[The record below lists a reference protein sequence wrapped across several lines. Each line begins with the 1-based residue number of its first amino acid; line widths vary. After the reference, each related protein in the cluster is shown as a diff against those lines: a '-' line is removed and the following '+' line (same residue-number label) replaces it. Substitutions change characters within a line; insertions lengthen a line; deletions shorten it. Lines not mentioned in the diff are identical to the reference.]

1 MSPTAK
7 DLETSNSQT
16 TARPTGA
23 EEASKP
29 QPVPLEV
36 PVTVNGA
43 RTVEGSD
50 KREPFSEAT
59 QTVLVMHNGA
69 VIRLNS
75 SVTAGQLLFLTND
88 KTKKEVVCQVVK
100 SKNYRNVS
108 GYVELEFTEAVAG
121 FWGLRF
127 PGERATAPSAPVAA
141 APARPA
147 AVTPVAAPQ
156 IPIAPKVEAPAP
168 TNAAPRVEPKPAA
181 PPAAAPVAPVI
192 PAANLPQPAAP
203 VASAPSAPIFA
214 ARPETSNLPAS
225 NSKPTSSVP
234 LPKAP
239 GLTDGWGSGMTS
251 SAPIAIQPPAPSAP
265 KAPLSN
271 NTPVSNVAPAPP
283 TPQVSAHVQRTPD
296 ALRRESEKLQEQLAT
311 MLLGD
316 EAKSVPAAPVSKV
329 VEIPRQN
336 QPVKSVAPVKSTPL
350 TSADQDEVKIPSWL
364 EPLARNAA
372 THSQNELIAKDE
384 TQDDRVLEF
393 EVQDLSVPAT
403 AKEEA
408 RAENTDPV
416 LETYLTNSPA
426 DLAAHA
432 PKKGNKAILIGA
444 VAAGLVLAAAGATW
458 YSRSSSGSSSQA
470 SSTTA
475 EAAPAPAAV
484 AAEEPAANGNASQPG
499 ARTADKT
506 ATPNRSNINSEPVP
520 AKQPAASQQNAP
532 TAQLA
537 KAVDKNASA
546 ELSAYKKLAEPAAP
560 VAKRA
565 SLGEVHLAAPKST
578 RAAGEV
584 VGEAEALAL
593 NSSGQIVPAGDAMGG
608 GLVAGNSKQP
618 VAPAVPLP
626 VGGDVKTAKL
636 ISSVPPVYPSLARS
650 QHIEGQVLVDALV
663 DVSGRISSMKVVS
676 GPVLLHQAA
685 MDALRQ
691 WKYQAATLDGKPVP
705 MHLTVTVQFRLQ

>member
-1 MSPTAK
+1 MSTTAK
-7 DLETSNSQT
+7 DLESTNPQT
-16 TARPTGA
+16 TARTTSGA
-23 EEASKP
+23 EEANKP

-50 KREPFSEAT
+50 KREPFSEST
-59 QTVLVMHNGA
+59 QTVLVFHNGA

-121 FWGLRF
+121 FWGMRF
-127 PGERATAPSAPVAA
+127 PGERVMAPAPVAA

-147 AVTPVAAPQ
+147 QVAPVAPA
-156 IPIAPKVEAPAP
+156 APKVEAPAP
-168 TNAAPRVEPKPAA
+168 ANVAPRVEPKPVA
-181 PPAAAPVAPVI
+181 PAPRPAAPVAPVI
-192 PAANLPQPAAP
+192 PAVQPAAP
-203 VASAPSAPIFA
+203 AASSPIFA
-214 ARPETSNLPAS
+214 ARPEAPSSSTSS
-225 NSKPTSSVP
+225 SIPTSSLP

-251 SAPIAIQPPAPSAP
+251 SAPTAAHPQAPSAP
-265 KAPLSN
+265 KAP
-271 NTPVSNVAPAPP
+271 VSNIAPP
-283 TPQVSAHVQRTPD
+283 TAPQGSATTHTTPD

-311 MLLGD
+311 ILGD
-316 EAKSVPAAPVSKV
+316 EAKSAPAVPVAPAAPVNKV
-329 VEIPRQN
+329 LEFSRPQSQTAKPTAPI
-336 QPVKSVAPVKSTPL
+336 KSAPL
-350 TSADQDEVKIPSWL
+350 TPSEQDEVKIPSWL

-372 THSQNELIAKDE
+372 THSQNELTAKE
-384 TQDDRVLEF
+384 ESHDDDALEF

-403 AKEEA
+403 AKEDVRVE
-408 RAENTDPV
+408 EVDPIF
-416 LETYLTNSPA
+416 ETHLIDGQT

-432 PKKGNKAILIGA
+432 PKKSNKAILIGA
-444 VAAGLVLAAAGATW
+444 IAAGLVLAAAGATW
-458 YSRSSSGSSSQA
+458 YSRNSSSAPSQS

-475 EAAPAPAAV
+475 EAAPAPAV
-484 AAEEPAANGNASQPG
+484 APSEAPAASANVAVPAAKSVE
-499 ARTADKT
+499 KT
-506 ATPNRSNINSEPVP
+506 VEKTPNRSNINSQPVP
-520 AKQPAASQQNAP
+520 VAPSTQQSAQNSTPSAQPA
-532 TAQLA
+532 
-537 KAVDKNASA
+537 KVVEKDKSASA
-546 ELSAYKKLAEPAAP
+546 ELSAYKKLAEPAP
-560 VAKRA
+560 VAKRP
-565 SLGEVHLAAPKST
+565 SLGEVHLSAPK
-578 RAAGEV
+578 AAQPAGTV

-593 NSSGQIVPAGDAMGG
+593 NSSGQIVPAGDSMGG
-608 GLVAGNSKQP
+608 GLIAGNTKQP

-626 VGGDVKTAKL
+626 IGGDVKAAHL
-636 ISSVPPVYPSLARS
+636 ISSVPPVYPSLARA

-663 DVSGRISSMKVVS
+663 DVSGRISSMRIVS

-691 WKYQAATLDGKPVP
+691 WKYQPAILDGKAVP

>member
-16 TARPTGA
+16 TARTTGA
-23 EEASKP
+23 EEANKP

-50 KREPFSEAT
+50 KREPFSEST

-69 VIRLNS
+69 VIRLS
-75 SVTAGQLLFLTND
+75 STVTAGQLLFLTND

-121 FWGLRF
+121 FWGMRF
-127 PGERATAPSAPVAA
+127 PGERATALSAPVAA

-147 AVTPVAAPQ
+147 GGAPVAPVAQ
-156 IPIAPKVEAPAP
+156 TPIAPKVEAPAP

-181 PPAAAPVAPVI
+181 PRPAAPVAPVI
-192 PAANLPQPAAP
+192 PAANLPQHAAP

-214 ARPETSNLPAS
+214 ARPEASNVPAS
-225 NSKPTSSVP
+225 NSKPTSS

-239 GLTDGWGSGMTS
+239 GLTDGWGSGMSS
-251 SAPIAIQPPAPSAP
+251 SAPISIQPPAPIAP
-265 KAPLSN
+265 KAPVSN
-271 NTPVSNVAPAPP
+271 NAPASHVVPAPP
-283 TPQVSAHVQRTPD
+283 TPQVSAHVQTTTPD

-329 VEIPRQN
+329 VEIPRQQN
-336 QPVKSVAPVKSTPL
+336 QAAKPVGPVKSTPL

-384 TQDDRVLEF
+384 TRDDRVLEF

-403 AKEEA
+403 AKEEG
-408 RAENTDPV
+408 RAKDADPV
-416 LETYLTNSPA
+416 LETYLSDIPA

-432 PKKGNKAILIGA
+432 PKKSNKAILIGA

-458 YSRSSSGSSSQA
+458 YSRSSSGASSQA

-484 AAEEPAANGNASQPG
+484 SPEEPAANVNASQPA

-506 ATPNRSNINSEPVP
+506 AAPNRSNINSEPVP
-520 AKQPAASQQNAP
+520 AKQTPAAQQNAP

-537 KAVDKNASA
+537 KSVDKNASA
-546 ELSAYKKLAEPAAP
+546 ELSAYKRLAEPAP
-560 VAKRA
+560 TAKRPG
-565 SLGEVHLAAPKST
+565 LGEVHLAAPKAT
-578 RAAGEV
+578 HAAGEV

-593 NSSGQIVPAGDAMGG
+593 NSSGQIVPAGDALGG
-608 GLVAGNSKQP
+608 GLVAGNTKQP
-618 VAPAVPLP
+618 AAPAVPLP
-626 VGGDVKTAKL
+626 IGGDVKAARL
-636 ISSVPPVYPSLARS
+636 ISSVPPMYPSLARA

-663 DVSGRISSMKVVS
+663 DVNGRVSSMKVVS

-691 WKYQAATLDGKPVP
+691 WKYQAAMLDGKAVP